1 MTPELPSG
9 LEHVRTTP
17 TFNEETVP
25 PGLLGAHRI
34 ASGVWGRLV
43 VHSGTLI
50 FRFEDAPEESQVVHA
65 GEHLAIPPAC
75 PHRIELGEGPV
86 AFAIEF
92 HRVATD

>member
-1 MTPELPSG
+1 MATELPSG

-17 TFNEETVP
+17 TFNEESVP

-50 FRFEDAPEESQVVHA
+50 LRFEDTPEESHVVHA
-65 GEHLAIPPAC
+65 GEHLAIPPER
-75 PHRIELGEGPV
+75 PHKVELDEGPI

-92 HRVATD
+92 HRVPSD